1 MYIEE
6 ITEQTVIP
14 NLMDDENVCMIKRNY
29 SGKLEIS
36 ELSTFQISK
45 IKKYKKG
52 NGHFTHGKTPNR
64 PLEKAFKATNGA
76 IQNRANE
83 IFGELK

>member
-14 NLMDDENVCMIKRNY
+14 NLTDDENVCMIKKNY

-36 ELSTFQISK
+36 ELATFKISQ
-45 IKKYKKG
+45 IKKYMERKDVVFVIVKEDEKG
-52 NGHFTHGKTPNR
+52 DVNH
-64 PLEKAFKATNGA
+64 E
-76 IQNRANE
+76 
-83 IFGELK
+83 